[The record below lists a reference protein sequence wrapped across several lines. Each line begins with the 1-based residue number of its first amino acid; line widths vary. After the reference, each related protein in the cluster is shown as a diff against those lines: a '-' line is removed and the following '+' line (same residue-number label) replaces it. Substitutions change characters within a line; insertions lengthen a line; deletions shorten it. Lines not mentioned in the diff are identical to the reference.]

1 MGWNTCQSR
10 RRKYEGYKN
19 GVYDDW
25 VLTAMC
31 CVRLGSLN
39 IRVTRLVLEGFR
51 GWMFELQ
58 SPDRRETNG

>member
-10 RRKYEGYKN
+10 QRKYEGYQN

-39 IRVTRLVLEGFR
+39 IRVTRLGLEGF
-51 GWMFELQ
+51 
-58 SPDRRETNG
+58 